1 MDNSH
6 EQEIYSGACGLNDP
20 EEIEDCTCELL
31 MRSSGSIGYRTK
43 IFMKAVDGMAPGCC
57 NPSRDERCIARVV
70 LHYLGYEAMMWYYQL
85 YLMGT

>member
-31 MRSSGSIGYRTK
+31 MRSSGPIGYRMK
-43 IFMKAVDGMAPGCC
+43 IFMKAVDGTAGPITIHPEMSGALQ
-57 NPSRDERCIARVV
+57 E
-70 LHYLGYEAMMWYYQL
+70 
-85 YLMGT
+85 